1 MLCFCLVFRIFVIVE
16 DLSSEFQEI
25 DSNIYNDMID
35 CEILELFAEN
45 VAVSDERYRI
55 DDIYSIRYIY
65 MTSCIMYRK

>member
-35 CEILELFAEN
+35 CENLQYLLEMSQF
-45 VAVSDERYRI
+45 
-55 DDIYSIRYIY
+55 
-65 MTSCIMYRK
+65 

>member
-35 CEILELFAEN
+35 CENVEYLLEMSQFEMN
-45 VAVSDERYRI
+45 G
-55 DDIYSIRYIY
+55 YSYGCHTASRCTYFF
-65 MTSCIMYRK
+65 C